1 MILVTGAT
9 GVVGRE
15 VVRRLPS
22 DLGVRVMV
30 RKPAQVAAFA
40 ESGVDVVVGD
50 FGDAASLARAVD
62 GVSAAFVV
70 TVRLGADDDVR
81 FVRAAQRAGVQRLVK
96 LSAAAVLDEG
106 AVDLVTRWQ
115 RANEELL
122 RVSGVEWTLL
132 RPRAFMSNTLGWA
145 SSVRGEGVV
154 RALYGESACACVD
167 PRDVAEVAAR
177 VLAQPGHAGRAYT
190 LTGPEALTA
199 ADQTRQLA
207 RLLRVPLRFEE
218 LTRDAAREGWSRR
231 YPPAVAQ
238 ALLESAERQR
248 AGVKAQVLDT
258 VRVVTGRPA
267 GSFLQWAGDHLEAF
281 APVRQVSGGV
291 PAGS

>member
-30 RKPAQVAAFA
+30 RDPGQAAEFA
-40 ESGVDVVVGD
+40 GSGVDVAVGD

-70 TVRLGADDDVR
+70 TVRIGADDDVR
-81 FVRAAQRAGVQRLVK
+81 FVRAAQRAGVERVVK
-96 LSAAAVLDEG
+96 LSAAAVLDQG
-106 AVDLVTRWQ
+106 SVDLVTRWQ

-132 RPRAFMSNTLGWA
+132 RPRAFMSNALGWA

-199 ADQTRQLA
+199 ADQARQLGQ
-207 RLLRVPLRFEE
+207 LLKAPLRFEE
-218 LTRDAAREGWSRR
+218 LTRGAARAGWLRR
-231 YPPAVAQ
+231 YPAAVAE

-248 AGVKAQVLDT
+248 AGVKTQVEDT
-258 VRVVTGRPA
+258 VRVVTGRPP
-267 GSFLQWAGDHLEAF
+267 GSFREWARDHLEAF
-281 APVRQVSGGV
+281 APVRQEPGSV